1 MAALCEFFRIGRIVR
16 PHGVKGAVKL
26 EPMSDSLM
34 RYKQLKEAYIERNG
48 VREPIT
54 VSDVGVKDDAIYMT
68 LSCCSTR
75 DEAEALR
82 GAYVCVDRAH
92 AMKLPKDTYFVE
104 DLIGCNVKDTEGNE
118 LGSVTYVIETGANDV
133 YVIKGEKT
141 LMMPALKRAV
151 LSTDI
156 ENRQVLLD
164 AEVLRAGGLCEDCY
178 THDLYRN
185 APCGFGRAHTRP
197 RCR

>member
-16 PHGVKGAVKL
+16 PHGVKGAIKL

-118 LGSVTYVIETGANDV
+118 LGSVTDVIETGANDV

-141 LMMPALKRAV
+141 LMLPALKRVV

-156 ENRQVLLD
+156 ENRQILLD
-164 AEVLRAGGLCEDCY
+164 AEVLKEVGLFED
-178 THDLYRN
+178 
-185 APCGFGRAHTRP
+185 
-197 RCR
+197 

>member
-141 LMMPALKRAV
+141 LMLPALKRVV

-156 ENRQVLLD
+156 ENRQILLD
-164 AEVLRAGGLCEDCY
+164 AEVLKEVGLFED
-178 THDLYRN
+178 
-185 APCGFGRAHTRP
+185 
-197 RCR
+197 